1 MEISMIPD
9 ERGHRGQRCPAVYP
23 TFGRGGGRG
32 GGGGGEAP
40 GVDFFLKIKMISFL
54 SFERV
59 DGRVV
64 VGNTG
69 GEGGKSE
76 GGTSR
81 VEEETQI
88 NEV

>member
-23 TFGRGGGRG
+23 TFGLGAGEGWRGWR
-32 GGGGGEAP
+32 
-40 GVDFFLKIKMISFL
+40 GVDFFKNKNIIFFL
-54 SFERV
+54 LRGWMAEWWWEIQEER
-59 DGRVV
+59 
-64 VGNTG
+64 
-69 GEGGKSE
+69 KSE

>member
-23 TFGRGGGRG
+23 TFGLGGGRG
-32 GGGGGEAP
+32 VE
-40 GVDFFLKIKMISFL
+40 
-54 SFERV
+54 E
-59 DGRVV
+59 
-64 VGNTG
+64 G
-69 GEGGKSE
+69 GEGWIFFRNKNHLFLFLLIGWMAEWWWEIQEERKSL